1 MTTITKKG
9 ATHPRSFE
17 NTSAMVLLCAPA
29 PAAPAHSALL
39 LSNFIAP
46 DLVSNLPT
54 PRAHWRQLH
63 IKGRGLFH
71 AYDVQ
76 IMKATLRSCQ
86 RFGTLSVGNLIAPDL
101 APSQSTPRAHWRQLP
116 IKGRGLFHAYDVH
129 IRKTTLRSCQRVGT
143 LSTDGWCDRVPTRIY
158 ASNPCEF
165 VCECG
170 VFM

>member
-17 NTSAMVLLCAPA
+17 NTSAMVLLLCAPA

-39 LSNFIAP
+39 HSNFIAP

-116 IKGRGLFHAYDVH
+116 IKGRGLFHAYDVQ
-129 IRKTTLRSCQRVGT
+129 IRKMMLQSSQCV
-143 LSTDGWCDRVPTRIY
+143 
-158 ASNPCEF
+158 
-165 VCECG
+165 
-170 VFM
+170 